1 MSGCDYHG
9 KYRGK
14 VLSTEDPTMSGK
26 LLCSV
31 AALPA
36 MLLNWATPCTPY
48 AGVEQGFFA
57 LPEEGADVWI
67 EFERG
72 DPDRP
77 IWTGG
82 YWEPRLEPVMP
93 ELSPEAPE
101 LVNVLRSKFCS
112 LVLNDTPAEGG
123 LSLTAAGPVAEVPV
137 LVKLDSAGFSVVV
150 GELSLRMNPETGIVL
165 SAGEATVTL
174 TAEGLVCEAP
184 EIEITGEGGV
194 DVTGPTEIAGEV
206 NILGA
211 VAIEGPTSI
220 SEVAEVGGALTVA
233 GDASVEGEA
242 NLAGAVTVE
251 GEANF
256 AGALTVE
263 GETNIAG
270 ALTVEGET
278 NIAGALTVEGDAA
291 VLGVIEGIVVPP
303 LL

>member
-1 MSGCDYHG
+1 MSSHNYYG

-48 AGVEQGFFA
+48 ASLGQGFFA
-57 LPEEGADVWI
+57 LPEEGSDVWV
-67 EFERG
+67 EFEGG
-72 DPDRP
+72 DPEKP

-123 LSLTAAGPVAEVPV
+123 LSLTAEGLVAEVPV
-137 LVKLDSAGFSVVV
+137 LVDLNSTGFSIVV
-150 GELSLRMNPETGIVL
+150 GELSLRMNPETGIIM

-174 TAEGLVCEAP
+174 TAEGLLCEAP
-184 EIEITGEGGV
+184 EIEITGEGGI
-194 DVTGPTEIAGEV
+194 DLTGPTEITGNV
-206 NILGA
+206 NIIGP
-211 VAIEGPTSI
+211 VEIEGPTSI

-256 AGALTVE
+256 AGVVTIE
-263 GETNIAG
+263 GETNVAG

-278 NIAGALTVEGDAA
+278 NVAGALTVEGDEA
-291 VLGVIEGIVVPP
+291 VLGVIEGVVVPP